1 MFHGGGRGWWALI
14 QQDDTKAKPIV
25 DRGLLKRVYGYAR
38 PYLRW
43 MILVLAIILVTSLI
57 QLVPPLLYRDLF
69 DTVIPNKDVSRLIW
83 LTAGMVGIPVAAS
96 FLDVAQRYFSAK
108 LGEGVIYDL
117 RQALYDHLQ
126 NMGLR
131 FFTHT
136 RRGEIVS
143 RLNSDVVGAQRSKPE
158 YSFFI
163 SSTVAIDTPELP
175 TLP

>member
-83 LTAGMVGIPVAAS
+83 LTAGMVG
-96 FLDVAQRYFSAK
+96 K
-108 LGEGVIYDL
+108 G
-117 RQALYDHLQ
+117 
-126 NMGLR
+126 
-131 FFTHT
+131 
-136 RRGEIVS
+136 
-143 RLNSDVVGAQRSKPE
+143 
-158 YSFFI
+158 
-163 SSTVAIDTPELP
+163 
-175 TLP
+175 